1 MPTQDELARQLI
13 DTVREAAAS
22 EAVLLQRRIT
32 ATLNYLEDVATPNAI
47 TLQHARAFLSGE
59 RDDILESWIHY
70 TSEKER

>member
-32 ATLNYLEDVATPNAI
+32 ATLNYLENVAAPNAI

-59 RDDILESWIHY
+59 RDDTLESWIHY